1 MRAWTLAAGVT
12 LMAATAGFSGG
23 VGSAGTVVTVSPEL
37 KRIVPEGARIEKL
50 AGGFKFTEGPL
61 WMPGGFLIFSD
72 IPNDALVKWDPKT
85 RQVSD
90 YRKPSGNTNGT
101 ALDARGR
108 LICCE
113 HSGRRVSRK
122 EGDRYVTIADRY
134 EGKRFNSPNDV
145 VVKSDGSIYFTDPP
159 YGLPQRWEDPRREL
173 DFCGVYRLD
182 PSGELRLL
190 HADLTRPNGLAFSPD
205 ERLLYV
211 ANSDPDHAVWKRF
224 VVQEDGSLDEGVVF
238 VDVTD
243 LVGAV
248 PGLPDGLKV
257 DRSGNLFAT
266 APGGV
271 HVYDPEGNRLGRID
285 TGIATANCAW
295 GDDGSTLYLCSDMYL
310 CRIRTRTRGAG
321 W

>member
-159 YGLPQRWEDPRREL
+159 YGLPKQDDDPAKEL
-173 DFCGVYRLD
+173 PY
-182 PSGELRLL
+182 SGIFRVKDGKVTLL
-190 HADLTRPNGLAFSPD
+190 AKDLLRPNGLAFSPD
-205 ERLLYV
+205 EKVLYV
-211 ANSDPDHAVWKRF
+211 ANSDDKRKIWMSYP
-224 VVQEDGSLDEGVVF
+224 VKADGTLGPGKVF
-238 VDVTD
+238 FDVTPSTED
-243 LVGAV
+243 
-248 PGLPDGLKV
+248 GLPDGVKV
-257 DRSGNLFAT
+257 DR
-266 APGGV
+266 
-271 HVYDPEGNRLGRID
+271 EGNVYGTGPAGVWIFSPAGKHLGTIKP
-285 TGIATANCAW
+285 AEVPANCAW
-295 GDDGSTLYLCSDMYL
+295 GDDGKTLYMTARTGLY
-310 CRIRTRTRGAG
+310 RIRLNIPGNDVRR
-321 W
+321 